1 MTLLGGDSDKHYVC
15 LSNNQKSKEIVK
27 KISIIIP
34 EGKVIAS
41 SIIPA
46 FEIFKG
52 VNEYLRAKNQNE
64 DDFFNIEFVG
74 LRKVLEKN
82 NGLITFKPTK
92 TINEVEAPDL
102 IIITTITGDIEK
114 AVKLNADFIPWIAR
128 QRKKHHSEIASF
140 CTGAFLLAETKLLD
154 NKSASTHWASADL
167 FINKYPQIN
176 LISEAVITDEDG
188 IYTSGGAFSFLSLV
202 LYLIEK
208 YCGRETAIWCSK
220 MFEIDFDRYN
230 QNQFVI
236 FNGQKDHNDAEIKN
250 AQIFIEDN
258 YGEKISVDNLAKTFA
273 MSSRNFIRRFK
284 KATMN
289 TPSEYI
295 QRVKVEAAKKSF
307 ESLNEN
313 VNEVMY
319 NVGYS
324 DPKAFR
330 DIFRKYTGLSPNDY
344 KLKYNRVNVQI

>member
-1 MTLLGGDSDKHYVC
+1 M
-15 LSNNQKSKEIVK
+15 KS
-27 KISIIIP
+27 ISILIP
-34 EGKVIAS
+34 EGEVIAS

-46 FEIFKG
+46 IEIFKG
-52 VNEYLRAKNQNE
+52 VNEYLRIKNQTE
-64 DDFFNIEFVG
+64 ADFFNIECVG
-74 LRKVLEKN
+74 LSRILEKHD
-82 NGLITFKPTK
+82 GLITFKPTK
-92 TINEVEAPDL
+92 LISEVKATDL
-102 IIITTITGDIEK
+102 IIITTFSGDIEK
-114 AVKLNADFIPWIAR
+114 AIKLNADFIPWIVK
-128 QRKKHHSEIASF
+128 QRKNNHCEIASF
-140 CTGAFLLAETKLLD
+140 CIGAFLLAETKLLD
-154 NKSASTHWASADL
+154 HKSASTHWSSADL
-167 FINKYPQIN
+167 FINKYPNIN
-176 LISEAVITDEDG
+176 LIPEAVITDEDG
-188 IYTSGGAFSFLSLV
+188 IYTSGGAFSFLNLV
-202 LYLIEK
+202 LYIIEK

-236 FNGQKDHNDAEIKN
+236 FNGQKGHNDAEIKN

-258 YGEKISVDNLAKTFA
+258 YGEKISVEKLAKTFA

-284 KATMN
+284 KATLN

-307 ESLNEN
+307 ESHTEN

-330 DIFRKYTGLSPNDY
+330 DVFRKYTGLSPNNY
-344 KLKYNRVNVQI
+344 KIKYNRVNV